1 MLEEMQGGVCFN
13 LQSDEPFILLATP
26 LRLPVWRPTSISV
39 RQIVSFY
46 ADQSSYD
53 NSQVL
58 LSKSTGHRLSV

>member
-1 MLEEMQGGVCFN
+1 MLREMQGEVCFN
-13 LQSDEPFILLATP
+13 LQSDETFVLLATP

-39 RQIVSFY
+39 RQIVFFY

-53 NSQVL
+53 SSQVL